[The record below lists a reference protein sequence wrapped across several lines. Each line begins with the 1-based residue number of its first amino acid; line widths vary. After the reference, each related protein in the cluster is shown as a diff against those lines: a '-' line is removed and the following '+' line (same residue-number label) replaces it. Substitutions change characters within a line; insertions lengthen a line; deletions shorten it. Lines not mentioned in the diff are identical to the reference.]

1 VNAFTIENETNNIM
15 IHPSTEDAAAVPN
28 AESFGNEITL
38 AELAANWPT
47 ARLIEI
53 WNGLPGE
60 TPVKKFRDRAS
71 AISRIWKAIQYLG
84 LAVPVP
90 VNEPALSTEPPRIR
104 EPLPAG
110 DDQAEP
116 VPGVGGEPSDTIQ
129 LDAVIPKS
137 PEDTPATSLPPQTL
151 DVASEAAP
159 AKSRASRAKKAPKP
173 ATEAS
178 GPREGSKTSQV
189 IAMLKREGGATV
201 EEIMAEMTWQKH
213 TTRALLSAGGSLTK
227 KHGLIVTSEKVGEQR
242 MYSIK
247 V

>member
-15 IHPSTEDAAAVPN
+15 IHPSAEEAAAVPN
-28 AESFGNEITL
+28 AESFGNEATL

-60 TPVKKFRDRAS
+60 MPVKKFRDRAS

-84 LAVPVP
+84 VVVPIP
-90 VNEPALSTEPPRIR
+90 ADEPALSPEAPPIS
-104 EPLPAG
+104 EPLPTG
-110 DDQAEP
+110 DDEAEP
-116 VPGVGGEPSDTIQ
+116 VPGMGVEPSDTVQPIA
-129 LDAVIPKS
+129 AV
-137 PEDTPATSLPPQTL
+137 PEGPEGTPATSVPPQTPDL
-151 DVASEAAP
+151 ASEAAA
-159 AKSRASRAKKAPKP
+159 AKPRASRAKKAPKP

-201 EEIMAEMTWQKH
+201 EEIMAEMGWQKH

-227 KHGLIVTSEKVGEQR
+227 KHGLIVTSEKIGEQR